1 MVTDE
6 WTTTHVTIVEQLA
19 PTDAYDLVLVI
30 MRKNHALEI
39 LPVLATNVHTPNVVF
54 LMNNAAGPGEFTEAL
69 GTERVLVGFPSSAG
83 YFEGYVVHTLAGT
96 EENEIGIL
104 FGEVDGRVTERT
116 KDVAQILG
124 SAPGYHAEVRMDM
137 DAWLK
142 CHVALLMPGLAPA
155 LYMCKTDNFRMAR
168 TRDAIVLTIRA
179 IREGL
184 QVMRARGIP
193 ITPNNLKR
201 FEWIPEPLLVFFF
214 RQRLTSEL
222 FETAM
227 VGHANAARSEVQHLT
242 DEFLALARQTNVPIP
257 AIERLYPY
265 LDPDTPPMP
274 DGSAQI
280 PMKWGG
286 MLLTLGA
293 FLGLIAFIRRLFRK

>member
-1 MVTDE
+1 MVSLFKTSGVPVD
-6 WTTTHVTIVEQLA
+6 
-19 PTDAYDLVLVI
+19 VI
-30 MRKNHALEI
+30 
-39 LPVLATNVHTPNVVF
+39 
-54 LMNNAAGPGEFTEAL
+54 G
-69 GTERVLVGFPSSAG
+69 
-83 YFEGYVVHTLAGT
+83 
-96 EENEIGIL
+96 
-104 FGEVDGRVTERT
+104 
-116 KDVAQILG
+116 
-124 SAPGYHAEVRMDM
+124 DM

-184 QVMRARGIP
+184 QVMRALGIP

-201 FEWIPEPLLVFFF
+201 FQWIPEPLLVFFF
-214 RQRLTSEL
+214 RKRLTSEL

-227 VGHANAARSEVQHLT
+227 VGHANAAQDEVHHLT
-242 DEFLALARQTNVPIP
+242 DEFSALARQTDVPIP
-257 AIERLYPY
+257 AIKRLYPH

-280 PMKWGG
+280 PMNWGG
-286 MLLTLGA
+286 MAVLLGA
-293 FLGLIAFIRRLFRK
+293 LLGSIVIFRRVFRLLEGRC